1 MIKNERGFALPMVLI
16 LVTALSILGMTLL
29 GVSVSQAARTVHQ
42 EKKEQAFYIAKSGA
56 DAIASYIIENYN
68 PTTLLENYN
77 PATLTSTAI
86 STLNNDYLNQD
97 IHLGQGTFHAQVTTG
112 APLNPYTIFVK
123 SIATVG
129 NVTNQ
134 ATLTLEPDAP
144 IVPMNHAIFASENID
159 TSTSDTEINNGGS
172 VVAGGVIQGSDKIS
186 FQNGGG
192 PPQSGYPA
200 ENFPPVIPFPDTSS
214 WGDPVAIGADATI
227 SKSGRYDD
235 PTGVIRFF
243 INITNDKDLYI
254 VFNHFKP
261 TTAEIH
267 ISGAGNGI
275 INIYANS
282 IDIASSFT
290 IYNTSNK
297 KVILYVK
304 DSIKFVGSFNLHGV
318 LLYAPEANYTATSG
332 STSITGAMVTKNL
345 SLDGNTVVNY
355 DANIANLIAG
365 TRKFKK
371 VKWSN

>member
-16 LVTALSILGMTLL
+16 LVTALSILGMALL

-68 PTTLLENYN
+68 P
-77 PATLTSTAI
+77 ATLTTTAI
-86 STLNNDYLNQD
+86 STLHRDYLDQD
-97 IHLGQGTFHAQVTTG
+97 IHLGQGTFHAEVTTG
-112 APLNPYTIFVK
+112 APLNPYTIIIK
-123 SIATVG
+123 STAKVG

-144 IVPMNHAIFASENID
+144 IVSMNHAIFASENID
-159 TSTSDTEINNGGS
+159 ITSTSETTINNGGS
-172 VVAGGVIQGSDKIS
+172 VVAGGVIQGSDRIS
-186 FQNGGG
+186 FPNGGG

-214 WGDPVAIGADATI
+214 WPLETLGATI
-227 SKSGRYDD
+227 SKSGKYTD
-235 PTGVIRFF
+235 PAPAPESVS
-243 INITNDKDLYI
+243 INIDITNNKDLYI
-254 VFNHFKP
+254 VFDQFKP
-261 TTAEIH
+261 STAI
-267 ISGAGNGI
+267 INITGAGDGI

-282 IDIASSFT
+282 IDIAASFT

-318 LLYAPEANYTATSG
+318 LLYAPEAEYTATRG
-332 STSITGAMVTKNL
+332 STEIRGAMVTKNL
-345 SLDGNTVVNY
+345 SLNGATTVNY
-355 DANIANLIAG
+355 DANIANLITG